1 MTERDPL
8 RAAALISSL
17 SGEGPCP
24 MLLEIQDQII
34 ADQSLK
40 ANKRAEAPT
49 GLDLTRFLPICPQ
62 EELSAS
68 QSLLSSAMGQPA
80 IWLPADAFLLASN
93 GQSSYLV
100 HKVDE
105 FYQQNRKYG
114 ELHPLIPLIQAWHRN
129 RPRSGTPNT
138 KDRSRILPETL
149 AMVATE
155 DRRAGHLFMPA
166 AHVDPADQRGQAV
179 LPGFERENIRG
190 PALPLALYDLGVGPS
205 QSPGRGAPLPL
216 RLFVESVLAVSQQDR
231 RSGKPT
237 DLNISLRELLSRLYP
252 GQRTPRPTE
261 YWPRIMQAVH
271 ALDSDEARIPILD
284 PDTGRHEM
292 RRIVSVGGIPRGAGH
307 LDDNIR
313 IIVDLPRGSEH
324 GPQVSPNLGKWGL
337 KSAPGYRLLLN
348 LAYAWHD
355 VGRTLTPVGKGKNR
369 RWVRSYDPSRYEKFT
384 DNYLIDL
391 AFPTSARAHRKLL
404 AQDMRKAV
412 TALVE
417 AGEIQ
422 VVDGKLL
429 PPKSEKECR

>member
-1 MTERDPL
+1 MREYTGPTAATVASRLPGETGRPDSAGRYRVRGFCHGHGDKRDRTSLSIQDRDPGRTTGDLFRRL
-8 RAAALISSL
+8 RPADHHR
-17 SGEGPCP
+17 CP
-24 MLLEIQDQII
+24 GTGHRTNDL
-34 ADQSLK
+34 A
-40 ANKRAEAPT
+40 
-49 GLDLTRFLPICPQ
+49 GLDAHRGHTGAFFPPYWCWGAPEPRKQRQRRLLTEDTDRIQ
-62 EELSAS
+62 MARGVWQSAVTVR
-68 QSLLSSAMGQPA
+68 AKET
-80 IWLPADAFLLASN
+80 D
-93 GQSSYLV
+93 
-100 HKVDE
+100 
-105 FYQQNRKYG
+105 
-114 ELHPLIPLIQAWHRN
+114 HPAWHWLNARN
-129 RPRSGTPNT
+129 LWRP
-138 KDRSRILPETL
+138 E
-149 AMVATE
+149 
-155 DRRAGHLFMPA
+155 F
-166 AHVDPADQRGQAV
+166 
-179 LPGFERENIRG
+179 
-190 PALPLALYDLGVGPS
+190 
-205 QSPGRGAPLPL
+205 PLPL

-252 GQRTPRPTE
+252 WQRTPRPTE

-324 GPQVSPNLGKWGL
+324 GPQVSQNLGKWGL

-355 VGRTLTPVGKGKNR
+355 VGRTLTPVGKGKDR

-422 VVDGKLL
+422 GVDGKLL

>member
-179 LPGFERENIRG
+179 LPDSSEKTSGAPRYPLPSTTLVLVQANHPG
-190 PALPLALYDLGVGPS
+190 AALPCPS
-205 QSPGRGAPLPL
+205 GCSLN
-216 RLFVESVLAVSQQDR
+216 
-231 RSGKPT
+231 RS
-237 DLNISLRELLSRLYP
+237 
-252 GQRTPRPTE
+252 
-261 YWPRIMQAVH
+261 WPC
-271 ALDSDEARIPILD
+271 
-284 PDTGRHEM
+284 
-292 RRIVSVGGIPRGAGH
+292 
-307 LDDNIR
+307 
-313 IIVDLPRGSEH
+313 
-324 GPQVSPNLGKWGL
+324 
-337 KSAPGYRLLLN
+337 
-348 LAYAWHD
+348 
-355 VGRTLTPVGKGKNR
+355 
-369 RWVRSYDPSRYEKFT
+369 PSRT
-384 DNYLIDL
+384 G
-391 AFPTSARAHRKLL
+391 AAASPQT
-404 AQDMRKAV
+404 
-412 TALVE
+412 
-417 AGEIQ
+417 
-422 VVDGKLL
+422 
-429 PPKSEKECR
+429 

>member
-1 MTERDPL
+1 MAE
-8 RAAALISSL
+8 
-17 SGEGPCP
+17 
-24 MLLEIQDQII
+24 LLI
-34 ADQSLK
+34 ADPAMVFVTVSAWAHRSSTSCLLP
-40 ANKRAEAPT
+40 AIPF
-49 GLDLTRFLPICPQ
+49 FLALQGIVAGVNATCARLGPQ

-179 LPGFERENIRG
+179 LPGFEREDIRG

-252 GQRTPRPTE
+252 GQR
-261 YWPRIMQAVH
+261 H
-271 ALDSDEARIPILD
+271 
-284 PDTGRHEM
+284 RH
-292 RRIVSVGGIPRGAGH
+292 
-307 LDDNIR
+307 
-313 IIVDLPRGSEH
+313 
-324 GPQVSPNLGKWGL
+324 
-337 KSAPGYRLLLN
+337 
-348 LAYAWHD
+348 
-355 VGRTLTPVGKGKNR
+355 
-369 RWVRSYDPSRYEKFT
+369 
-384 DNYLIDL
+384 
-391 AFPTSARAHRKLL
+391 
-404 AQDMRKAV
+404 
-412 TALVE
+412 
-417 AGEIQ
+417 
-422 VVDGKLL
+422 
-429 PPKSEKECR
+429 